1 MVSLTQ
7 QLEKLEETA
16 AELMERYRRLQQ
28 EYLMLQREYPSMVD
42 TIGKQ
47 AEKITELEHQYKT
60 KKDNRTL
67 YKREADHSKTKQV
80 INEMMREIDECLLL
94 LEKASDTE

>member
-1 MVSLTQ
+1 MVSLSQ
-7 QLEKLEETA
+7 HLEKLEETA
-16 AELMERYRRLQQ
+16 ADLMERYRRLQQ
-28 EYLMLQREYPSMVD
+28 DYLMLQREYPSMVE
-42 TIGKQ
+42 TIGQQ
-47 AEKITELEHQYKT
+47 AKKITELENHYKT

-67 YKREADHSKTKQV
+67 YKRQADHSKTKQI